1 MGKPRIE
8 KNNTT
13 KQWRK
18 VPLQVIS
25 YVRVLHQGYSWRMA
39 DIQKLKY
46 PNIARRTISHHAN
59 IATGKEKIEDRRK
72 FNKGRSR
79 LFNDR
84 HGRLLKSTLKSL
96 RWFDSPNSSAVK
108 LSTECQLNEICSV
121 QTVRWRLKE
130 LRYH

>member
-8 KNNTT
+8 KNNAM
-13 KQWRK
+13 KQWKK

-25 YVRVLHQGYSWRMA
+25 HVRVLHQGYGWRMA

-46 PNIARRTISHHAN
+46 PNIARRTISYHAN

-72 FNKGRSR
+72 FNKGRPR

-84 HGRLLKSTLKSL
+84 HGRRLKSTLKSL
-96 RWFDSPNSSAVK
+96 R
-108 LSTECQLNEICSV
+108 
-121 QTVRWRLKE
+121 
-130 LRYH
+130 

>member
-46 PNIARRTISHHAN
+46 PNIARRTISHMQ
-59 IATGKEKIEDRRK
+59 TSRQEKK
-72 FNKGRSR
+72 
-79 LFNDR
+79 
-84 HGRLLKSTLKSL
+84 KSKT
-96 RWFDSPNSSAVK
+96 DESSTKADQDCSMIVMAV
-108 LSTECQLNEICSV
+108 
-121 QTVRWRLKE
+121 
-130 LRYH
+130 Y

>member
-8 KNNTT
+8 KNNTM
-13 KQWRK
+13 KQWKK

-25 YVRVLHQGYSWRMA
+25 HVRVLHQGYGWRMA

-46 PNIARRTISHHAN
+46 PNIARRTISYHAN

-72 FNKGRSR
+72 FNKGRRR

-84 HGRLLKSTLKSL
+84 HGRRLKSTLKSL
-96 RWFDSPNSSAVK
+96 R
-108 LSTECQLNEICSV
+108 
-121 QTVRWRLKE
+121 
-130 LRYH
+130 